1 MTHGPESIHE
11 SREEEEMED
20 IQDPFGD
27 VTPEEADA
35 MFRNGGEGVPP
46 EVLKLIEG
54 GATFS
59 IE

>member
-1 MTHGPESIHE
+1 MTYGPESIYE
-11 SREEEEMED
+11 SREEGEMTD

-27 VTPEEADA
+27 VTPEEANA

-46 EVLKLIEG
+46 EVRKLIEE